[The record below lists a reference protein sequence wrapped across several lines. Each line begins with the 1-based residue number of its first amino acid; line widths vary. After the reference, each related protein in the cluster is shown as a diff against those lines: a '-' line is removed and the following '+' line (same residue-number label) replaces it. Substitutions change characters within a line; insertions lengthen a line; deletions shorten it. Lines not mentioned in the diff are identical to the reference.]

1 MHLKRIVA
9 EIFGGCNYAC
19 EMCPQS
25 SPGRDPEFLKTLPFD
40 LYKTILDQVEGSP
53 TVLLS
58 GSGEATLHKDLPK
71 FIEEAARRGMRP
83 IIYTNGF
90 NVRGQRMQDMFDAGL
105 HLCRFSVIGYDKQT
119 YAANMAID
127 AWDIIYDNVQRAL
140 EYAPDAVSSYHLILD
155 NNKVAYETRQYL
167 KNFVEPLGIKC
178 EIWKQHN
185 WSGNLKTVKR
195 KGIESMC
202 GKPFAPEL
210 TIRAGGVGD
219 HRGAVV
225 SCCQTLGPPNEIA
238 SVLGHADTQTLE
250 EIVHSESMQ
259 NLKLAHKTNDWS
271 LAPYCENCDFRLH
284 DPEVLVYSNNNNQL
298 YQYDA
303 TDINLKDYVDG

>member
-1 MHLKRIVA
+1 MHLKRIVT

-19 EMCPQS
+19 EMCPQTI
-25 SPGRDPEFLKTLPFD
+25 PGRDREFLKTLPFE
-40 LYKTILDQVEGSP
+40 LYCNILDQVEGSP

-90 NVRGQRMQDMFDAGL
+90 NVRDQRMRDLFDAGL
-105 HLCRFSVIGYDKQT
+105 YLCRFSVIGYDKET
-119 YAANMAID
+119 YAKSMAID
-127 AWDIIYDNVQRAL
+127 AWDTIYQNVQDAMS
-140 EYAPDAVSSYHLILD
+140 YAPDCVSSYHLILD
-155 NNKVAYETRQYL
+155 NNNVEFETQQYL
-167 KNFVEPLGIKC
+167 KNFVNPLGIKC

-185 WSGNLKTVKR
+185 WSGNLKSIKR
-195 KGIESMC
+195 HGVPSKC

-210 TIRAGGVGD
+210 TIRAGGIGD

-225 SCCQTLGPPNEIA
+225 SCCQTLGPPNEIP
-238 SVLGHADTQTLE
+238 SVLGHADTQSLN
-250 EIVHSESMQ
+250 EIINGKPMQ
-259 NLKLAHKTNDWS
+259 DLKTAHNTGDWS
-271 LAPYCENCDFRLH
+271 LAPYCEHCDFRLH
-284 DPEVLVYSNNNNQL
+284 DPEVLVYSNNDNQL

-303 TDINLKDYVDG
+303 ADINLKDYV